1 MDKKTILEALKKL
14 RETGKK
20 RNFSQSVDLIVTLK
34 DIDLKK
40 PEEQVDF
47 FATLHHPTGK
57 KRKVCAL
64 VGPEL
69 MDEAK
74 ANCDKAVMVDEFDKY
89 SKDKKL
95 IKKLASEF
103 DFFIAQ
109 ANIMPKVAAAF
120 GKVLGSR
127 GKMPNPKAGCVV
139 PPKTSLK
146 PLYERLQ
153 GTIRVQAK
161 LSPLVQI
168 FAGKE
173 SLKDEELA
181 DNVLDIYSQL
191 EAKLPRGKN
200 NVKNVFMKFTM
211 SASQK
216 LM

>member
-1 MDKKTILEALKKL
+1 
-14 RETGKK
+14 
-20 RNFSQSVDLIVTLK
+20 
-34 DIDLKK
+34 
-40 PEEQVDF
+40 
-47 FATLHHPTGK
+47 
-57 KRKVCAL
+57 
-64 VGPEL
+64 
-69 MDEAK
+69 
-74 ANCDKAVMVDEFDKY
+74 
-89 SKDKKL
+89 
-95 IKKLASEF
+95 
-103 DFFIAQ
+103 
-109 ANIMPKVAAAF
+109 MPKVAAAF

>member
-1 MDKKTILEALKKL
+1 MDKKTVLEALKKL
-14 RETGKK
+14 RESGKK
-20 RNFSQSVDLIVTLK
+20 RKFTQSVDLIVTLR
-34 DIDLKK
+34 DLDLKK

-69 MDEAK
+69 LEEAK
-74 ANCDKAVMVDEFDKY
+74 NVCDRAIPTDEFDKF

-95 IKKLASEF
+95 TKKLASEF

-120 GKVLGSR
+120 GRVLGSR

-139 PPKTSLK
+139 PPKISLR

-153 GTIRVQAK
+153 NTIKVSAK
-161 LSPLVQI
+161 LSPMVQV
-168 FAGKE
+168 FVGKE
-173 SLKDEELA
+173 SLKDDELA
-181 DNVLDIYSQL
+181 DNILDIFGQL
-191 EAKLPRGKN
+191 ESKLPKGKN
-200 NVKNVFMKFTM
+200 NVKNAFVKFTM
-211 SASQK
+211 SPSEK
-216 LM
+216 LV

>member
-1 MDKKTILEALKKL
+1 MDKKSVLEALKKL
-14 RETGKK
+14 RESGKK
-20 RNFSQSVDLIVTLK
+20 RNFTQSADLIVTLR
-34 DIDLKK
+34 DLDLKK

-47 FATLHHPTGK
+47 FATFHHPTGK

-69 MDEAK
+69 LDEAK
-74 ANCDKAVMVDEFDKY
+74 ANCDRAVSLDDFEKY

-95 IKKLASEF
+95 TKKLASEF

-146 PLYERLQ
+146 PLYEKLQ
-153 GTIRVQAK
+153 NTIKVSAK
-161 LSPLVQI
+161 LSPMVQV
-168 FAGKE
+168 FVGKE
-173 SLKDEELA
+173 NLKDEDLA
-181 DNVLDIYSQL
+181 DNIIDILAQL
-191 EAKLPRGKN
+191 ESKLPKGKN
-200 NVKNVFMKFTM
+200 NIKNAFVKFTM
-211 SASQK
+211 SQSQK
-216 LM
+216 LV